1 MHRRRMKLVKN
12 SKAKIKLT
20 YLINHAI
27 LGQDV
32 TITRDGIPV
41 AKIVPIEP
49 PKEKIDLE
57 RMRALTAKMKL
68 YPGSFVED
76 MRASGEL

>member
-1 MHRRRMKLVKN
+1 MLLFSSSQAQTN
-12 SKAKIKLT
+12 LPD
-20 YLINHAI
+20 LINHAI

>member
-1 MHRRRMKLVKN
+1 MLLFSSSQAQTN
-12 SKAKIKLT
+12 LSE
-20 YLINHAI
+20 LINHAI
-27 LGQDV
+27 LGQEV

-49 PKEKIDLE
+49 PKEKIDFE
-57 RMRALTAKMKL
+57 RMRALTTRMKL

-76 MRASGEL
+76 MRAAGEL

>member
-1 MHRRRMKLVKN
+1 MLLFSSSQAQTN
-12 SKAKIKLT
+12 LPD
-20 YLINHAI
+20 LINHAI

-32 TITRDGIPV
+32 TITRNGIPV
-41 AKIVPIEP
+41 SKIVPIEP

-76 MRASGEL
+76 MRAAGEL

>member
-1 MHRRRMKLVKN
+1 MLLFSSSQAQTN
-12 SKAKIKLT
+12 LPD
-20 YLINHAI
+20 LINHAI

-49 PKEKIDLE
+49 PNEKIDLE

>member
-1 MHRRRMKLVKN
+1 MLLFSSSQAQTN
-12 SKAKIKLT
+12 LSE
-20 YLINHAI
+20 LINHAI
-27 LGQDV
+27 LGQEV

-76 MRASGEL
+76 MRAAGEL